1 MYGLEPQDQTTF
13 VPAAFVRVPHW
24 KRQVERAVR
33 ELDPGS
39 ITARVHA
46 AEEALFLRWQEL
58 GNSARGSVSEEWC
71 AMAAGAD
78 ELLSIK
84 IHKLKWPNFLS
95 NVERRVAI

>member
-24 KRQVERAVR
+24 KRQVERAMR

-39 ITARVHA
+39 VTARVHA

-58 GNSARGSVSEEWC
+58 GNSAPNTEERR

-78 ELLSIK
+78 DLLAIK

-95 NVERRVAI
+95 KA